1 MTNTSGWDAAD
12 QRPQNI
18 VERMLFL
25 FGRKFW
31 LAFFAGVSSF
41 FFVVVCVWIV
51 ARTAPETGRII
62 EQIVSAYL
70 LAASAV
76 VTAYSATNAVIER
89 AHANGGTHGH
99 TNGAVDV
106 PRASGAVRTTEES

>member
-1 MTNTSGWDAAD
+1 VSVSEAD
-12 QRPQNI
+12 ERRPRNV
-18 VERMLFL
+18 VERMVWLY
-25 FGRKFW
+25 GRKFW
-31 LAFFAGVSSF
+31 LAFFAGVSSCG
-41 FFVVVCVWIV
+41 VVLVCIWVV

-89 AHANGGTHGH
+89 AHATGH
-99 TNGAVDV
+99 TNGALDAPDPPA
-106 PRASGAVRTTEES
+106 PRASGISEAQP